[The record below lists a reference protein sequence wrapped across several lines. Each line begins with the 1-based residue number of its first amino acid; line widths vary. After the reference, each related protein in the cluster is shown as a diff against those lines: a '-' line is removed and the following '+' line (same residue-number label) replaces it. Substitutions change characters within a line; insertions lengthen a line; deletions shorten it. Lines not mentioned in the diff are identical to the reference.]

1 MITRDLVEAFA
12 FSTPVICAVSCML
25 MMLMDAYTCKQN
37 VQERRLRLYLA
48 VIYLVTA
55 LGWLGMVLY
64 AVSPA
69 GYIYYHTVFLL
80 ALMLDQVMFYR
91 FVALLTDTGRS
102 RKFNRLHIAIPL
114 AVAAFSAGCDLFVPA
129 EKQMAVVY
137 GDASLTSDTWF
148 GIVYIL
154 TSIVFIV
161 YNTLYPLLSLR
172 NIRRYRRFVVDYSS
186 EAQRTSLDW
195 LFGIQLLIF
204 VCIPVPLAGILLG
217 IDTFSSSWFVWLGA
231 LPYSVLYIILCYN
244 MLDGNYLIVQPDA
257 AGGEDATGGE
267 DVPEKEAAIDRKQFE
282 RYLRE
287 KKPYLNAR
295 LRITDLAADLNTN
308 RNYLSAFINRE
319 YDMNFSR
326 LINRCR
332 LAELDKL
339 RNSSRYDGKSNME
352 LVLKAGFGNY
362 RNYLRVKKE
371 EYKRSLLKV

>member
-12 FSTPVICAVSCML
+12 FSTPVICALCCML
-25 MMLMDAYTCKQN
+25 MMLMDAYTCKRN
-37 VQERRLRLYLA
+37 AQERRLRLYLA

-64 AVSPA
+64 AASPD

-91 FVALLTDTGRS
+91 FVALLTDTGGS

-114 AVAAFSAGCDLFVPA
+114 AVVAFSAGCDLFVPA

-137 GDASLTSDTWF
+137 GGASLTSDMWF

-161 YNTLYPLLSLR
+161 YNTLYPLFNLR

-186 EAQRTSLDW
+186 ETQRTSLDW

-204 VCIPVPLAGILLG
+204 VCIPVPLAGILLD

-231 LPYSVLYIILCYN
+231 LPYSVFYIILCYN

-257 AGGEDATGGE
+257 AGGEDA
-267 DVPEKEAAIDRKQFE
+267 PEKEASIDRKQFE

-295 LRITDLAADLNTN
+295 LRITDLAAGLNTN

-319 YDMNFSR
+319 YGMNFSR
-326 LINRCR
+326 FINRCR
-332 LAELDKL
+332 LAELEKL
-339 RNSSRYDGKSNME
+339 RNSSRYNGKSNME

>member
-1 MITRDLVEAFA
+1 MIAHEQVEAFA
-12 FSTPVICAVSCML
+12 FSTPVVCAVGCML
-25 MMLMDAYTCKQN
+25 MMLMDARTCKRN
-37 VQERRLRLYLA
+37 AQERRLRLYLA

-55 LGWLGMVLY
+55 LGWFGMVLY
-64 AVSPA
+64 AVSPD
-69 GYIYYHTVFLL
+69 GFVHYHTVFLL
-80 ALMLDQVMFYR
+80 ALMLDQVMFYH
-91 FVALLTDTGRS
+91 FVALLTDTDGS
-102 RKFNRLHIAIPL
+102 RRLNRLHVAIPL
-114 AVAAFSAGCDLFVPA
+114 AVAAFSVGCDIFVPA
-129 EKQMAVVY
+129 EKQIAVVY
-137 GDASLTSDTWF
+137 EGASLTSDAWF

-217 IDTFSSSWFVWLGA
+217 IDTFSSLWFVWLGA

-244 MLDGNYLIVQPDA
+244 MLDGNYLIIQPEPAD
-257 AGGEDATGGE
+257 GKEEDATQK
-267 DVPEKEAAIDRKQFE
+267 DSALDRKQFE

-287 KKPYLNAR
+287 KKPYLNPR
-295 LRITDLAADLNTN
+295 LRITDLAAGLKTN

-319 YDMNFSR
+319 YGMNFSR
-326 LINRCR
+326 LINRYR

-339 RNSSRYDGKSNME
+339 RNSPRYSGKSNME

-371 EYKRSLLKV
+371 EDRLTLLKVFE

>member
-12 FSTPVICAVSCML
+12 FSTPVICALCCMF
-25 MMLMDAYTCKQN
+25 MVLMDVPNCQRN

-48 VIYLVTA
+48 LIYLVTA

-80 ALMLDQVMFYR
+80 ALMLDQVMFCR
-91 FVALLTDTGRS
+91 FVALLTNTGGS
-102 RKFNRLHIAIPL
+102 RKFSRLHIAIPL
-114 AVAAFSAGCDLFVPA
+114 AVAAFSVGCGIFVPT

-137 GDASLTSDTWF
+137 EGASLTSDTWF
-148 GIVYIL
+148 GIVSIL

-161 YNTLYPLLSLR
+161 YNTLYPLLNLR
-172 NIRRYRRFVVDYSS
+172 NIRRYKRFVVDYSS

-217 IDTFSSSWFVWLGA
+217 IDTFSSLWFVWLGA
-231 LPYSVLYIILCYN
+231 LPYFVFYIILCYN
-244 MLDGNYLIVQPDA
+244 MLDGNYLIVQPDTA
-257 AGGEDATGGE
+257 AGGEDT
-267 DVPEKEAAIDRKQFE
+267 PEKEASIDRKQFE

-295 LRITDLAADLNTN
+295 LRITDLAAGLNTN

-319 YDMNFSR
+319 YGMNFSR

-339 RNSSRYDGKSNME
+339 RNSPRYSGKSNME

-371 EYKRSLLKV
+371 EDRLSVLKVFE